1 MRPPSPPR
9 RAALATA
16 ALAVVALLACSY
28 SLSAAVSTRPRH
40 GARVRGSVEA
50 APRAL
55 PRRAG
60 TAARSSAA
68 TATTTA
74 SLDADL
80 AVLIAGGGAAS
91 GVRVGTATGA
101 VNAAASAPPPWFD
114 SASYLTLNPDLPA
127 AGITDAA
134 AAEAH
139 YVAAGRAEGRAA
151 RPLDITLRYTACG
164 GLINQHYSHVS
175 ALALASAV
183 DATRVHLPPAVQ
195 RSSYGHYFSV
205 FADQNEVKW
214 TPAPLAGVL
223 DVDAA
228 TAAWAERGVQ
238 LLPPV
243 PGAELPDV
251 TRPATAFPTTP
262 LPTKVDG
269 RPTTHAR
276 VDSVYMASSPLPS
289 LADRVRVTPAAAVT
303 PALRVAPD
311 ARPPPIVV
319 DLPCTFFAVR
329 TADSLPLVTDVAR
342 TLTIAPDIIALAD
355 RVVAAVASA
364 ALVRPPP
371 RLRDRRA
378 GDLPLAPFNGAHLRL
393 ESDARDWT
401 AILGGPAA
409 LWGAY
414 VGAARAAGCDAHTPL
429 FIASGLLSYGATAQL
444 AAVVAEIK
452 RLGLASAVYH
462 KEMFLGAG
470 ELEAL
475 TSEQAAAVD
484 FVVLARAKG
493 FVGLGSST
501 FSHYIRE
508 HRALHGVT
516 RSTSA
521 LVNASAIGTD
531 ALFAAAGTVV

>member
-1 MRPPSPPR
+1 MRPPSLPR
-9 RAALATA
+9 RAAVATA
-16 ALAVVALLACSY
+16 ALAVIALLACSH

-40 GARVRGSVEA
+40 GLHVRGSVEA
-50 APRAL
+50 APRAP

-60 TAARSSAA
+60 AAARSPSAA
-68 TATTTA
+68 VATTA

-80 AVLIAGGGAAS
+80 AVLIAGGCAAS
-91 GVRVGTATGA
+91 GVGVGTATA
-101 VNAAASAPPPWFD
+101 TVHAAATAPPWFD
-114 SASYLTLNPDLPA
+114 SASYLSLNPDLPA

-134 AAEAH
+134 SAAAH
-139 YVAAGRAEGRAA
+139 YVAAGWAEGRAA
-151 RPLDITLRYTACG
+151 RPLDVTLRYTACG

-183 DATRVHLPPAVQ
+183 GATRVHLPPAVQ

-205 FADQNEVKW
+205 FAHRNEVEW

-228 TAAWAERGVQ
+228 TATWAERGVQ

-262 LPTKVDG
+262 PPAKVGG
-269 RPTTHAR
+269 RTAAHAR
-276 VDSVYMASSPLPS
+276 VPGIYMASSPLPT
-289 LADRVRVTPAAAVT
+289 LVDRVRVAAAAAVAPT
-303 PALRVAPD
+303 LRAAPD

-319 DLPCTFFAVR
+319 DLPCTFFTVR
-329 TADSLPLVTDVAR
+329 TLDSLPLVTDVAR
-342 TLTIAPDIIALAD
+342 TLAIAPDIIALAD

-364 ALVRPPP
+364 AHVRPPP
-371 RLRDRRA
+371 RLRGRRA

-414 VGAARAAGCDAHTPL
+414 VGAARTAGCDAHIPL

-444 AAVVAEIK
+444 AAVVTEIK

-470 ELEAL
+470 ELGGL

-484 FVVLARAKG
+484 FLCARP
-493 FVGLGSST
+493 
-501 FSHYIRE
+501 RE
-508 HRALHGVT
+508 RLCRPWLLHLFALHPG
-516 RSTSA
+516 
-521 LVNASAIGTD
+521 ASRPARCAPVD
-531 ALFAAAGTVV
+531 